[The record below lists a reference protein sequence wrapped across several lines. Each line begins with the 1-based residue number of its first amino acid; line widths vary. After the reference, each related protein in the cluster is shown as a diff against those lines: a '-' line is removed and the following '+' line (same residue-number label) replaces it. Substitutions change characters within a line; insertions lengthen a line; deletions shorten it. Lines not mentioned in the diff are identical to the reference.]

1 MAEIILNFLSQNGK
15 NKREQINMPL
25 NKNISEEKKRIIEG
39 KIELFQKYI
48 NNNIKNKENSIKNS
62 NK

>member
-15 NKREQINMPL
+15 NKREQINMTL